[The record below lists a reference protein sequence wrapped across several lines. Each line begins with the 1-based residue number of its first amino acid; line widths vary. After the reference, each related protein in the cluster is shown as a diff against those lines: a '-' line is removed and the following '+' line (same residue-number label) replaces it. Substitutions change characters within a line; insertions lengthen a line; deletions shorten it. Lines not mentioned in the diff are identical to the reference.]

1 MRYPKGRR
9 GPKNDGKVSGIT
21 VVWAHEP
28 GNSDELTYFW
38 RNRDDYVEAG
48 ISSCKR
54 DTSVVMAAFEDA
66 RLFTGKTLKQELID
80 RGYDIS
86 TLEFT
91 IEKPAD
97 AKP

>member
-1 MRYPKGRR
+1 MKYPKGRR
-9 GPKNDGKVSGIT
+9 GPKNDGSKSQVT

-28 GNSDELTYFW
+28 GDNNELTYFW

-54 DTSVVMAAFEDA
+54 DTPVIMAAFETA
-66 RLFTGKTLKQELID
+66 KLFTGKTLKEELME

-86 TLEFT
+86 TFKST
-91 IEKPAD
+91 IEKLAP
-97 AKP
+97 